1 MPWSETTPMD
11 QKTQFIADY
20 LRQRLSMSELCDL
33 YGISRKTGY
42 KLVGRYLK
50 QGSSGLEDR
59 SRRPSSSPNH
69 TPGRLFSFTAVALN
83 CSPYLDTFRGPDFA
97 ISHLRAR

>member
-20 LRQRLSMSELCDL
+20 LRRRLSITELCKL

-42 KLVGRYLK
+42 KVIDRYLRLGP
-50 QGSSGLEDR
+50 QGLEDL
-59 SRRPSSSPNH
+59 SRRPASCPNR
-69 TPGRLFSFTAVALN
+69 TPDLLNRRL
-83 CSPYLDTFRGPDFA
+83 
-97 ISHLRAR
+97 